1 MAVFETY
8 WRLLVKRAYSL
19 EGKLE
24 YCRQCWQSLAL
35 ENLPLKID
43 NISKSHSNPQFVMY
57 QRSTNAVSGGAVPG
71 SSLSFRPSL
80 DKLLGNGSV
89 KAAYLALLIRDNRN
103 ENPYPVHVGY
113 YWSPQH
119 SKWLPMGIHIIGG
132 DKKIPFATFSKKMAR
147 RTVCL
152 NNLKQIGIANLLYA
166 EEDSRGSFSPR
177 MDGNDSDVN
186 RLFPHYVSDAD
197 LFLCPFTRNVVRT
210 NRQFNSKTGNWELED
225 LSYKAI
231 HSGHFTGVSYI
242 YYAFMGKGSVK
253 YTEVPYYR
261 DGKRIDDYKR
271 KT

>member
-1 MAVFETY
+1 
-8 WRLLVKRAYSL
+8 
-19 EGKLE
+19 
-24 YCRQCWQSLAL
+24 
-35 ENLPLKID
+35 
-43 NISKSHSNPQFVMY
+43 
-57 QRSTNAVSGGAVPG
+57 
-71 SSLSFRPSL
+71 
-80 DKLLGNGSV
+80 
-89 KAAYLALLIRDNRN
+89 
-103 ENPYPVHVGY
+103 
-113 YWSPQH
+113 
-119 SKWLPMGIHIIGG
+119 
-132 DKKIPFATFSKKMAR
+132 MAR

-186 RLFPHYVSDAD
+186 WLFPHYVSDAD
-197 LFLCPFTRNVVRT
+197 LFLCPSTRNVVRT

-231 HSGHFTGVSYI
+231 HSGHFIGVSYI

-271 KT
+271 KTLRNVASHRHHNDAFGLRGQVAGPANIWLFLDNNSCPVVVGSDGKLEIGLKGGSYDQYPSNKDNHGEAESNVVFAREPITFIATNFPRTRGELTWLFIRMQRAA